1 MSLKP
6 TSPGKSILRQL
17 HKAQEKYLEGWLD
30 APAHIHHTAHRMSN
44 PPIERPQSRKEFQ
57 QLLTC
62 LDIDAA
68 HSVLEDKMGFGVKNG
83 PNGDRL
89 IAIWEAH
96 TEYYSYQ
103 VWHIPQD
110 HEQILGFGP
119 LGFPGYVFPFSP
131 LGLQVNALDI
141 LVASSR
147 DYDQEEV
154 GTLLPGP
161 QLYASQVL
169 KEDISVATS
178 FTPDEHGRE
187 RYLIWASNASVI
199 RPKLARL
206 INILTTIE
214 NYTHLILLPY
224 QAFSRAV
231 DQVQI
236 FEQRHLYQRTLIT
249 KELKQTTHA
258 TLQQWLEG
266 LTHDFLEVGRL
277 ADSMR
282 FRLSASVPYD
292 RIIHSNL
299 TAIQEQPL
307 PYGRTLTDY
316 IQWKITGVA
325 DGYQQLLTRIHA
337 LEQDFEG
344 TIAVLR
350 TKVELVL
357 QEQNLAQQDQN
368 VKLLASVDQ
377 TTKSQA
383 VLQHTVEGLSVIV
396 IAYYVSG
403 LANYVFKAFH
413 EIGWLQNYNLASG
426 IFVPIALVL
435 SFAIITW
442 GRKHILKKLF
452 SSNKSGPS
460 SSTPHNP

>member
-1 MSLKP
+1 MTVKP
-6 TSPGKSILRQL
+6 NSPGKGILRQM

-30 APAHIHHTAHRMSN
+30 VPAHVHHTAYRMSN

-57 QLLTC
+57 QLLIC
-62 LDIDAA
+62 LEIAPS
-68 HSVLEDKMGFGVKNG
+68 HIVLEDKVGFGVKTG
-83 PNGDRL
+83 TNGDRL

-103 VWHIPQD
+103 VWHIPNDPNQ
-110 HEQILGFGP
+110 LVGFGP
-119 LGFPGYVFPFSP
+119 LRFPRYVFPFSP

-141 LVASSR
+141 LVTPSQS
-147 DYDQEEV
+147 YDHEEL

-161 QLYASQVL
+161 QIYASKVL
-169 KEDISVATS
+169 EEDISVATS

-187 RYLIWASNASVI
+187 RYVVWSPDPLLL

-206 INILTTIE
+206 MNILTTLE

-236 FEQRHLYQRTLIT
+236 FEQRHLYQRSLIT
-249 KELKQTTHA
+249 RELKKATHG

-266 LTHDFLEVGRL
+266 LTQDFLEVGRL

-282 FRLSASVPYD
+282 YRLSASVPYD
-292 RIIHSNL
+292 RILHSNIRAL
-299 TAIQEQPL
+299 QEEPL

-316 IQWKITGVA
+316 IQWNITGVA
-325 DGYQQLLTRIHA
+325 DGYQQLLSRIHA

-368 VKLLASVDQ
+368 VKLLASVDN
-377 TTKSQA
+377 TTKSQV

-403 LANYVFKAFH
+403 LANYLFKAMH
-413 EIGWLQNYNLASG
+413 ELGWLPSYELASG
-426 IFVPIALVL
+426 IFVPIALAL

-442 GRKHILKKLF
+442 GRKRIHKKI
-452 SSNKSGPS
+452 
-460 SSTPHNP
+460 SSTSHQSPSNTPDLS

>member
-6 TSPGKSILRQL
+6 GSPGKGILRQM

-30 APAHIHHTAHRMSN
+30 VPAHVHHTAYRMAN
-44 PPIERPQSRKEFQ
+44 PASERPQSRKEFQ
-57 QLLTC
+57 QLLNC
-62 LDIDAA
+62 LEIESS
-68 HSVLEDKMGFGVKNG
+68 HIVLEDKVGFGVKKG
-83 PNGDRL
+83 TNGDKL

-103 VWHIPQD
+103 VWHIPSDATQL
-110 HEQILGFGP
+110 LGFGP
-119 LGFPGYVFPFSP
+119 LRFPGYVFPFSP
-131 LGLQVNALDI
+131 LGIQVNALDLLI
-141 LVASSR
+141 TPSR
-147 DYDQEEV
+147 TYDQEEL

-161 QLYASQVL
+161 QMYASKVL
-169 KEDISVATS
+169 GEDISVATS
-178 FTPDEHGRE
+178 FTPDEHDRE
-187 RYLIWASNASVI
+187 RYLIWAPDPVLL
-199 RPKLARL
+199 RQKLARL
-206 INILTTIE
+206 ILILTTLE

-224 QAFSRAV
+224 PAFSRSV

-249 KELKQTTHA
+249 KELNRATHS

-277 ADSMR
+277 TASLR
-282 FRLSASVPYD
+282 YRLSASVPYD
-292 RIIHSNL
+292 RIVHSNTL
-299 TAIQEQPL
+299 ALQEHPL
-307 PYGRTLTDY
+307 PYGRTLIDY
-316 IQWKITGVA
+316 FQWKITGVS
-325 DGYQQLLTRIHA
+325 DGYQQLLTRIQA

-368 VKLLASVDQ
+368 VNLLASLDK
-377 TTKSQA
+377 TTKSQV
-383 VLQHTVEGLSVIV
+383 VLQNTVEGLSVIV

-403 LANYVFKAFH
+403 LANYLFKAMH
-413 EIGWLQNYNLASG
+413 ELGWLPSYELASG
-426 IFVPIALVL
+426 IFVPIALGL

-442 GRKHILKKLF
+442 GRKRIHKKL
-452 SSNKSGPS
+452 SATPQPS
-460 SSTPHNP
+460 ASHTPDRP

>member
-6 TSPGKSILRQL
+6 NSPGKGILRQM
-17 HKAQEKYLEGWLD
+17 HKAQEKYIEGWVD
-30 APAHIHHTAHRMSN
+30 VPAHVHHTAYRMANS
-44 PPIERPQSRKEFQ
+44 PIERPQSRKEFQ
-57 QLLTC
+57 QLLNC
-62 LDIDAA
+62 LEIEP
-68 HSVLEDKMGFGVKNG
+68 SQTVLEDKVGFGVKTG
-83 PNGDRL
+83 SQGDRL

-103 VWHIPQD
+103 IWHIPRDRSQP
-110 HEQILGFGP
+110 LGFGP
-119 LGFPGYVFPFSP
+119 LGFPRYVFPFSP
-131 LGLQVNALDI
+131 LGLQVNALD
-141 LVASSR
+141 LVVIPSR
-147 DYDQEEV
+147 TYDQEELA
-154 GTLLPGP
+154 TLLPGP
-161 QLYASQVL
+161 QIYASNVL
-169 KEDISVATS
+169 NEDISVATS

-187 RYLIWASNASVI
+187 RYLIWSPDPLVL

-206 INILTTIE
+206 IDILTTLE
-214 NYTHLILLPY
+214 NYTHLILVPY
-224 QAFSRAV
+224 PAFSRAV

-249 KELKQTTHA
+249 KELKQATHS

-292 RIIHSNL
+292 RIVHSNTL
-299 TAIQEQPL
+299 ALREHPL

-316 IQWKITGVA
+316 VESKITGVA
-325 DGYQQLLTRIHA
+325 DGYQQLLSRIHA

-350 TKVELVL
+350 TKVELLL
-357 QEQNLAQQDQN
+357 QEQNLSQQDQN
-368 VKLLASVDQ
+368 MKLLASVDQ

-396 IAYYVSG
+396 IAYYLSG
-403 LANYVFKAFH
+403 LANYMFKALE
-413 EIGWLQNYNLASG
+413 EIGWLPNYPLASG
-426 IFVPIALVL
+426 IFVPVALGL
-435 SFAIITW
+435 SFAIITL
-442 GRKHILKKLF
+442 GRKHIHKKLF
-452 SSNKSGPS
+452 PSHLAGS
-460 SSTPHNP
+460 SSPKKNS

>member
-6 TSPGKSILRQL
+6 GSPGKGVLRQM

-30 APAHIHHTAHRMSN
+30 VPAHVHHTAYRMAN

-57 QLLTC
+57 QLLAC
-62 LDIDAA
+62 LEIESS
-68 HSVLEDKMGFGVKNG
+68 HIVLDTKVGFGVKIG
-83 PNGDRL
+83 KNGDKL

-103 VWHIPQD
+103 VWHIPGDPNQL
-110 HEQILGFGP
+110 LGFGP
-119 LGFPGYVFPFSP
+119 LAFPGYVFPFSP
-131 LGLQVNALDI
+131 LGLQVNGLDLLI
-141 LVASSR
+141 TPTR
-147 DYDQEEV
+147 TYDQEELE
-154 GTLLPGP
+154 TLLPGP
-161 QLYASQVL
+161 QMYASKVL
-169 KEDISVATS
+169 EEDISVATS

-187 RYLIWASNASVI
+187 RYVIWAPDPLLL
-199 RPKLARL
+199 RQKLARL
-206 INILTTIE
+206 ITILTTLE

-224 QAFSRAV
+224 PAFSRSV

-249 KELKQTTHA
+249 RELKQATHS

-282 FRLSASVPYD
+282 YRLSASVPYD
-292 RIIHSNL
+292 RIVHSNAL
-299 TAIQEQPL
+299 ALQEHPL
-307 PYGRTLTDY
+307 PYGGTLTDY

-325 DGYQQLLTRIHA
+325 DGYQQLLSRIQA

-350 TKVELVL
+350 TKVELLL

-368 VKLLASVDQ
+368 MKLLASVDN
-377 TTKSQA
+377 TTKSQV

-403 LANYVFKAFH
+403 LAGYVFKALH
-413 EIGWLQNYNLASG
+413 EFGWLAKPELASG
-426 IFVPIALVL
+426 IFVPIALGL

-442 GRKHILKKLF
+442 GRNRIHKKMSATSR
-452 SSNKSGPS
+452 SSP
-460 SSTPHNP
+460 TPDRS

>member
-1 MSLKP
+1 MSVKP
-6 TSPGKSILRQL
+6 GSPGKGILRQM

-30 APAHIHHTAHRMSN
+30 VPAHVHHTAYRMAN

-62 LDIDAA
+62 LEIDSS
-68 HSVLEDKMGFGVKNG
+68 HTVLEDKMGFGVRTG
-83 PNGDRL
+83 TNGDRL
-89 IAIWEAH
+89 IVSWEAH

-103 VWHIPQD
+103 VWHIPGDPNQL
-110 HEQILGFGP
+110 LGFGP
-119 LGFPGYVFPFSP
+119 LRFPGYVFPFSP
-131 LGLQVNALDI
+131 LGIQVNALDMLI
-141 LVASSR
+141 TASRS
-147 DYDQEEV
+147 YDLEEL

-161 QLYASQVL
+161 QIYASKVL
-169 KEDISVATS
+169 EEDISVATS

-187 RYLIWASNASVI
+187 RYVIWSADPLLL

-206 INILTTIE
+206 MTILTTLE

-236 FEQRHLYQRTLIT
+236 YEQRHLYQRNLIT
-249 KELKQTTHA
+249 RELKQATHS

-266 LTHDFLEVGRL
+266 LTQDFLEVGRL

-282 FRLSASVPYD
+282 YRLSASVPYD
-292 RIIHSNL
+292 RIVHSNTRAL
-299 TAIQEQPL
+299 QEQPL
-307 PYGRTLTDY
+307 SYGRTLTDY

-337 LEQDFEG
+337 LEQVFEG

-357 QEQNLAQQDQN
+357 QGQNLAQQDQN
-368 VKLLASVDQ
+368 MKLLASVDQ

-383 VLQHTVEGLSVIV
+383 MLQHTVEGLSVIV
-396 IAYYVSG
+396 IAYYLSG
-403 LANYVFKAFH
+403 LANYIFKALH
-413 EIGWLQNYNLASG
+413 ELGWLDNYALVSG
-426 IFVPIALVL
+426 IFVPIALGL
-435 SFAIITW
+435 SFGLIAW
-442 GRKHILKKLF
+442 GRKRLHREQF
-452 SSNKSGPS
+452 PPNPPPQ
-460 SSTPHNP
+460 SSTTPNT

>member
-1 MSLKP
+1 M
-6 TSPGKSILRQL
+6 

-30 APAHIHHTAHRMSN
+30 VPAHVHHTAHRMAN
-44 PPIERPQSRKEFQ
+44 PPSERPQSRKEFQ
-57 QLLTC
+57 QLLAC
-62 LDIDAA
+62 LEIDPA
-68 HSVLEDKMGFGVKNG
+68 HAVLEDKMGFGVKTG
-83 PNGDRL
+83 TNGDRL

-103 VWHIPQD
+103 MWHIPNDPNQL
-110 HEQILGFGP
+110 LGFGP
-119 LGFPGYVFPFSP
+119 LRFHGYVFPFSP
-131 LGLQVNALDI
+131 LGLQVNALDLLI
-141 LVASSR
+141 TPSHS
-147 DYDQEEV
+147 YDREEL

-161 QLYASQVL
+161 QIYASKVL
-169 KEDISVATS
+169 EEDISVATS

-187 RYLIWASNASVI
+187 RYLIWSPDSLRL

-206 INILTTIE
+206 IDILTTLE

-224 QAFSRAV
+224 PAFSRAV

-236 FEQRHLYQRTLIT
+236 FEQRHLYQRSLIT
-249 KELKQTTHA
+249 KELKQATHG

-266 LTHDFLEVGRL
+266 LTQSFLEVGRL

-282 FRLSASVPYD
+282 YRLSASVPYD
-292 RIIHSNL
+292 RIVHSNTL
-299 TAIQEQPL
+299 ALQEHPL
-307 PYGRTLTDY
+307 PYGRTLIDY
-316 IQWKITGVA
+316 FQWKITGVA
-325 DGYQQLLTRIHA
+325 DGYQQLLSRIHA

-368 VKLLASVDQ
+368 MKLLASVDN
-377 TTKSQA
+377 TTKSQV

-403 LANYVFKAFH
+403 LANYVFKALH
-413 EIGWLQNYNLASG
+413 ELGWLANYELASG
-426 IFVPIALVL
+426 IFVPIALGL

-442 GRKHILKKLF
+442 GRNRIHKKI
-452 SSNKSGPS
+452 SATSQPPTSN
-460 SSTPHNP
+460 TPHHS

>member
-6 TSPGKSILRQL
+6 NSPGKGILRQL
-17 HKAQEKYLEGWLD
+17 HKTQEKYFEGWVD
-30 APAHIHHTAHRMSN
+30 VPAHIHHTAYRMAN
-44 PPIERPQSRKEFQ
+44 PPTERPQSRKEFQ
-57 QLLTC
+57 QLLNC
-62 LDIDAA
+62 LEIEP
-68 HSVLEDKMGFGVKNG
+68 SQTVLEDKVGFGVKTG
-83 PNGDRL
+83 TQDDRL

-103 VWHIPQD
+103 IWHIPHDKTQL
-110 HEQILGFGP
+110 LGFGP
-119 LGFPGYVFPFSP
+119 LGFSRYVFPFSP
-131 LGLQVNALDI
+131 LGLQVNALDL
-141 LVASSR
+141 LVTPSR
-147 DYDQEEV
+147 IYDQEELA
-154 GTLLPGP
+154 TLLPGP
-161 QLYASQVL
+161 QIYASKVL
-169 KEDISVATS
+169 NEDISVATS

-187 RYLIWASNASVI
+187 RYLIWSPDSLVL
-199 RPKLARL
+199 RQKLARL
-206 INILTTIE
+206 IDILTTLE
-214 NYTHLILLPY
+214 NYTHLILVPY
-224 QAFSRAV
+224 SAFSRAV

-249 KELKQTTHA
+249 RELKQATHS

-292 RIIHSNL
+292 RIVHSNTL
-299 TAIQEQPL
+299 ALREHPL
-307 PYGRTLTDY
+307 SYGRTLTDY
-316 IQWKITGVA
+316 VESKITGVA
-325 DGYQQLLTRIHA
+325 DGYQQLLSRIHA

-350 TKVELVL
+350 TKVELLL

-368 VKLLASVDQ
+368 MKLLASVDQ

-403 LANYVFKAFH
+403 LANYVFKALE
-413 EIGWLQNYNLASG
+413 EIGWLSNYSLASG
-426 IFVPIALVL
+426 VFVPVALCL
-435 SFAIITW
+435 SFAIITL
-442 GRKHILKKLF
+442 GRKHIHKKLF
-452 SSNKSGPS
+452 PSHPPAS
-460 SSTPHNP
+460 SSHQQNQ